1 MASQRIERV
10 QKLLRSEI
18 SSILQRKLKDPRVG
32 MVTITEVDASPDL
45 KTARVFF
52 SVLKEDESE
61 AEALA
66 GLKSAAGFIRSELM
80 RVLHLR
86 PMPVLEFD
94 LDASLARGARTLD
107 LLDQVLHEQEDD
119 DPRAGPGDP
128 SRSQQ

>member
-18 SSILQRKLKDPRVG
+18 SSILLRKLKDPRVG

-45 KTARVFF
+45 KTAQVFF

-119 DPRAGPGDP
+119 DPRAGPSDP
-128 SRSQQ
+128 SRSEQ

>member
-10 QKLLRSEI
+10 QKLLRAEI
-18 SSILQRKLKDPRVG
+18 SSVLQRKLKDPRVG

-119 DPRAGPGDP
+119 DPRAGPSDP
-128 SRSQQ
+128 SRSEQ

>member
-18 SSILQRKLKDPRVG
+18 SSILLRKLKDPRVG
-32 MVTITEVDASPDL
+32 MVTITEVNASPDL
-45 KTARVFF
+45 KTAQVFF

-119 DPRAGPGDP
+119 DPRAGPSDP
-128 SRSQQ
+128 SRSEQ

>member
-18 SSILQRKLKDPRVG
+18 SSILLRKLKDPRVG

-45 KTARVFF
+45 KTAQVFF

-107 LLDQVLHEQEDD
+107 LLDQVRHEQED
-119 DPRAGPGDP
+119 DPRAGPSDA
-128 SRSQQ
+128 SRSEQ

>member
-10 QKLLRSEI
+10 QKLLRSEV
-18 SSILQRKLKDPRVG
+18 SSILLRKLKDPRVG
-32 MVTITEVDASPDL
+32 IVTITEVDVSPDL

-61 AEALA
+61 EEALA

-86 PMPVLEFD
+86 PMPMLEFE

-107 LLDQVLHEQEDD
+107 LLDQVRHEQEDD
-119 DPRAGPGDP
+119 GLRAGPSDP
-128 SRSQQ
+128 SRSEQ

>member
-18 SSILQRKLKDPRVG
+18 SSILLRKLKDPRVG
-32 MVTITEVDASPDL
+32 MVTITEVNASPDL
-45 KTARVFF
+45 KTAQVFF
-52 SVLKEDESE
+52 SGLKEDESE

-119 DPRAGPGDP
+119 DPRAGPSDP
-128 SRSQQ
+128 SRSEQ

>member
-18 SSILQRKLKDPRVG
+18 SSILLRKLKDPRVG

-45 KTARVFF
+45 KTAQVFF

-107 LLDQVLHEQEDD
+107 LLDQVRHEQEDD
-119 DPRAGPGDP
+119 DPRAGPSDA
-128 SRSQQ
+128 SRSEQ

>member
-45 KTARVFF
+45 KTAQVFF

-107 LLDQVLHEQEDD
+107 LLDQVRHEQED
-119 DPRAGPGDP
+119 DPRAGPSDA
-128 SRSQQ
+128 SRSEQ